1 MSAAFEPEPA
11 AAAVDR
17 AGMWRHIA
25 AFGGQLAREW
35 RRTADLEL
43 PLPRG
48 RMPDHLVIAAT
59 GGSAAA
65 GDIVAALAAPV
76 SEIPITVVRG
86 RELPNFVGERTLVAA
101 VSCSGNTAETLAL
114 YDDAWRRDAPII
126 AITRG
131 GRLAARCEDDGVPA
145 WRFDYDAPPRAAVA
159 LLLAPLLRIVERLGL
174 YLVTTPD
181 IERAAALCAGLAAA
195 QLAAGSAAARAAGAI
210 AGRVPLIL
218 AGGVLLPLADRAR
231 NQLAE
236 NAKLLAASAAL
247 PEAAHNLVVGLDP
260 DLAPASWTLLA
271 LAAEDDPAAPYLEA
285 VEELAAP
292 RGIPFHRLPIPGSS
306 PFERALA
313 ALVTVDALSWHAA
326 IARGIDPTPIP
337 EIESIR
343 SRIARLSS
351 AEIST

>member
-260 DLAPASWTLLA
+260 DLAPARWTLLA